1 VKSKFIVYGGTKWHS
16 EHPGLIAA
24 CIVARTEAVRLG
36 IGFDVEHD
44 GVKVATYR
52 TERGKFVAW
61 MR

>member
-1 VKSKFIVYGGTKWHS
+1 MKSEYIIYANSRFHS
-16 EHPGLIAA
+16 SHPGLIPA
-24 CIVARTEAVRLG
+24 CAIARADAMRQGTP
-36 IGFDVEHD
+36 FDVEHD